1 MNGNMENQF
10 NNSAT
15 KINNDSNMAKQ
26 NIYSKIAP
34 PNTFKNR
41 NNNQVAPKIF
51 QRYDKTIQSN
61 QVINPYINYKSNFNK
76 KSFISNSNIIESY
89 QNSNIKLLNNINSSY
104 RENKVNKVMKGNL
117 FNKNLNNII
126 SPKNAM
132 IQTTKTN
139 INKLENN
146 KKKMKNQYIIKNK
159 SVYIKKGK
167 NTFFNNYNENK
178 INSAFKKVEKIQN
191 NNNDIDNFK
200 NDENNFIKNKY
211 DYLLK
216 RTQNLLSNY
225 QHIID
230 YYQNKEKEREKEQ
243 NIEKKE

>member
-1 MNGNMENQF
+1 MNGNIENQF
-10 NNSAT
+10 NNSAK

-61 QVINPYINYKSNFNK
+61 QIINPYINYKSNFNK
-76 KSFISNSNIIESY
+76 KSFISNSNIIDSY

-104 RENKVNKVMKGNL
+104 RENKVMKGNL

-132 IQTTKTN
+132 IQNAKTN
-139 INKLENN
+139 INKLESN

-167 NTFFNNYNENK
+167 NNFFNNYNENK
-178 INSAFKKVEKIQN
+178 INSEFKKVVKFQN
-191 NNNDIDNFK
+191 NDNVNFK

-216 RTQNLLSNY
+216 RTQILLSNY

-230 YYQNKEKEREKEQ
+230 YYQNKEKEKEKENNQ
-243 NIEKKE
+243 NKEKKE